1 MNFTLMGNKSNLR
14 KNQGFFFS
22 AISILSNFCLEILAI
37 LKPMLL
43 KSQLLS
49 DENKTAI

>member
-1 MNFTLMGNKSNLR
+1 MGNKSNLR
-14 KNQGFFFS
+14 KKRGFFFS

-37 LKPMLL
+37 LKSMLL

>member
-1 MNFTLMGNKSNLR
+1 MNFTLIGNKSNLR
-14 KNQGFFFS
+14 KKQGFFFS
-22 AISILSNFCLEILAI
+22 AIGILSNFCLEILAI